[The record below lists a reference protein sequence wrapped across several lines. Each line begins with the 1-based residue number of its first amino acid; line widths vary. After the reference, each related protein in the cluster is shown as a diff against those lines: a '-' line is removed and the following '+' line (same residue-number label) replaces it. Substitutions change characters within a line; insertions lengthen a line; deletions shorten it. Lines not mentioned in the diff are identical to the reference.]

1 MANVRKTIT
10 ASLGSLNDKDLF
22 DFLEQM
28 ESKGVTVSKLVK
40 DALRYYQANYISNKK
55 KQKNDIDYNRIE
67 SIVEKTVKKV
77 LEEADIAGSLA
88 LNSIEQTD
96 TIEAV
101 NPQVKSVKQEA
112 KLPKGKQIKSVKEA
126 PRLEEE
132 QKPAEI
138 EPVELVEESPLTTIE
153 AVGETKILEEGPQV
167 EQEVEKT
174 ESQLDREVSIE
185 ASVEVITTEETIEK
199 VVEKEMV
206 EEETIEEEQKEEMIE
221 DAKEESPAEKEE
233 VDNSDL
239 EALVSGM
246 ITIR

>member
-77 LEEADIAGSLA
+77 MEEADIAGSLA

-112 KLPKGKQIKSVKEA
+112 KLRKGKQIKSVKEA

-167 EQEVEKT
+167 EQEVEKA

-199 VVEKEMV
+199 VVE
-206 EEETIEEEQKEEMIE
+206 EETIEEEQKEEMIE
-221 DAKEESPAEKEE
+221 GAKEEAPAEKED

>member
-77 LEEADIAGSLA
+77 LEEMDIASSLA
-88 LNSIEQTD
+88 SNILEQTD
-96 TIEAV
+96 TIETV
-101 NPQVKSVKQEA
+101 NPQVKSPKQGA
-112 KLPKGKQIKSVKEA
+112 KLPKGKRIKGIKEA
-126 PRLEEE
+126 VGLEEQE
-132 QKPAEI
+132 PIQI
-138 EPVELVEESPLTTIE
+138 ETVKSVEESPLTTIE
-153 AVGETKILEEGPQV
+153 AVEETEILEEGLQV

-174 ESQLDREVSIE
+174 ESQIDGEVSIE
-185 ASVEVITTEETIEK
+185 VSAEVITTEEEII
-199 VVEKEMV
+199 
-206 EEETIEEEQKEEMIE
+206 EEEIIEDEQKEEMIE
-221 DAKEESPAEKEE
+221 EVKEEVKEESLAEKKEI
-233 VDNSDL
+233 DNSDL